1 MLLNTT
7 DKRQYDGNLEGE
19 TINVGIADVR
29 LIIDRLTDMY
39 ADRETAVIREYS
51 CNALDAHIEAGV
63 TAPIEVSTPG
73 PMEPFL
79 TIRDYGVG
87 LCL

>member
-51 CNALDAHIEAGV
+51 CNALDAHI
-63 TAPIEVSTPG
+63 
-73 PMEPFL
+73 
-79 TIRDYGVG
+79 
-87 LCL
+87 